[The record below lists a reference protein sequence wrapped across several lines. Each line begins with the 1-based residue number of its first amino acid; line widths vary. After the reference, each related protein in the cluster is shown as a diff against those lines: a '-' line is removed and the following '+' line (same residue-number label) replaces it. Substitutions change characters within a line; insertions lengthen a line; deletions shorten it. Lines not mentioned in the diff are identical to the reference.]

1 METSEEDKRGER
13 RMRELVAIVESSD
26 DAIVGKTLEGIV
38 ISWNKGAERLF
49 GYRAEEAIGE
59 PVSRIIPEDRLE
71 EETQILARLR
81 RGERVEHFETVRRR
95 KDGTLVD
102 VSVSISPTLDETG
115 RVAGASKIAR
125 DITER
130 KKAEAALRQANEILR
145 EQAAI
150 LELAPVLVRDLESRI
165 VLWTHGA
172 ERLYGFSKAE
182 ALGRVS
188 HELFQ
193 TEFAEGR
200 VHLDERLGRV
210 GQWEGE
216 LVHRKR
222 DGTRL
227 VVASQQIVYCDS
239 TGRPVRIL
247 EVNADITERKRAEE
261 GLRESQA
268 RFERVIE
275 SAMDAIVSID
285 ETQRVVLFNAAAER
299 MFVCP
304 AAEALGQPLDRFI
317 PARLWATHRAHI
329 RAFGATGVTSRAMGK
344 LGDLTALRADGREFP
359 IEASI
364 SQTDIGG
371 VKLFTVILR
380 DITKRKEAEEALSR
394 SEGQLRALAVRLQ
407 RAREEEAIRIA
418 RELHDQLGR
427 CLTTLKLDVGWIER
441 GLTGEFVE
449 ESALALLEKA
459 QRMSQA
465 LDETVHTVRRISS
478 ELRPGVLDDL
488 GLAAAIGWQASD
500 FQVRSGVTCV
510 VRLPEEDLPLS
521 REQATALFRIFQE
534 SLTNVARHAQATK
547 VWVHLGEEAGAVVL
561 EVEDDGVG
569 ISPTQLAELRS
580 LGLLG
585 MRERAAAFGGAI
597 EIVGA
602 PGQGT
607 TVMVRMPALKINH
620 ENSDR

>member
-1 METSEEDKRGER
+1 
-13 RMRELVAIVESSD
+13 MREIVAIVESSD

-38 ISWNKGAERLF
+38 TSWNKGAERLF
-49 GYRAEEAIGE
+49 GYRAEEIIGQ
-59 PVSRIIPEDRLE
+59 PIARLIPEDRLE
-71 EETQILARLR
+71 EETQILARLG
-81 RGERVEHFETVRRR
+81 RGERVARFDTVRLR

-102 VSVSISPTLDETG
+102 VSVTISPTLDETG
-115 RVAGASKIAR
+115 RVVGASKIAR

-130 KKAEAALRQANEILR
+130 NKAEAAIRQANEILR

-150 LELAPVLVRDLESRI
+150 LELAPVLVRDLEGRI
-165 VLWTHGA
+165 VLWTRGA

-200 VHLDERLGRV
+200 ANVDESLRSV

-222 DGTRL
+222 DGERL

-247 EVNADITERKRAEE
+247 EVNADITERKRAEQD
-261 GLRESQA
+261 LRESQA
-268 RFERVIE
+268 RFERVIR
-275 SAMDAIVSID
+275 SAMDAIISID

-299 MFVCP
+299 MFGCA
-304 AAEALGQPLDRFI
+304 AAEALGHPLDRFI
-317 PARLWATHRAHI
+317 PARLRAAHRGHV

-344 LGDLTALRADGREFP
+344 LGHLTGLRGDGREFP

-364 SQTDIGG
+364 SQTEVGG
-371 VKLFTVILR
+371 AKLFTVIVR
-380 DITKRKEAEEALSR
+380 DITERKEAEEALSR
-394 SEGQLRALAVRLQ
+394 SEGHLRALAARLL

-427 CLTTLKLDVGWIER
+427 CLTTLKLDIGWIEH
-441 GLTGEFVE
+441 GLTAGVAG
-449 ESALALLEKA
+449 ESALALLEKV

-465 LDETVHTVRRISS
+465 LDETVHTVRRISA

-488 GLAAAIGWQASD
+488 GLAAAIEWQARD
-500 FQVRSGVTCV
+500 FQARSGVACV
-510 VRLPEEDLPLS
+510 VRVPEEDLQLS
-521 REQATALFRIFQE
+521 REQATAVFRIFQE
-534 SLTNVARHAQATK
+534 CLTNVARHAQARK
-547 VWVHLGEEAGAVVL
+547 VWAHLGEEAGALVL

-569 ISPTQLAELRS
+569 ISAAQLAERRS

-585 MRERAAAFGGAI
+585 MRERAEAFGGEVELA
-597 EIVGA
+597 GA

-607 TVMVRMPALKINH
+607 TVVVRMPLFGVND
-620 ENSDR
+620 ENPDR

>member
-1 METSEEDKRGER
+1 METSEEHKRGER
-13 RMRELVAIVESSD
+13 RMHELVAIVESSD

-38 ISWNKGAERLF
+38 TSWNKGAERLF
-49 GYRAEEAIGE
+49 GYRAEEAIGQ

-115 RVAGASKIAR
+115 RVVGASKIAR

-165 VLWTHGA
+165 VLWTRGA

-200 VHLDERLGRV
+200 AHLDERLGRV

-247 EVNADITERKRAEE
+247 EVNADVTERKRAEE
-261 GLRESQA
+261 
-268 RFERVIE
+268 E
-275 SAMDAIVSID
+275 SAGKSG
-285 ETQRVVLFNAAAER
+285 
-299 MFVCP
+299 
-304 AAEALGQPLDRFI
+304 AL
-317 PARLWATHRAHI
+317 
-329 RAFGATGVTSRAMGK
+329 
-344 LGDLTALRADGREFP
+344 
-359 IEASI
+359 
-364 SQTDIGG
+364 
-371 VKLFTVILR
+371 
-380 DITKRKEAEEALSR
+380 
-394 SEGQLRALAVRLQ
+394 
-407 RAREEEAIRIA
+407 
-418 RELHDQLGR
+418 
-427 CLTTLKLDVGWIER
+427 
-441 GLTGEFVE
+441 
-449 ESALALLEKA
+449 
-459 QRMSQA
+459 
-465 LDETVHTVRRISS
+465 
-478 ELRPGVLDDL
+478 
-488 GLAAAIGWQASD
+488 
-500 FQVRSGVTCV
+500 
-510 VRLPEEDLPLS
+510 
-521 REQATALFRIFQE
+521 
-534 SLTNVARHAQATK
+534 
-547 VWVHLGEEAGAVVL
+547 
-561 EVEDDGVG
+561 
-569 ISPTQLAELRS
+569 
-580 LGLLG
+580 
-585 MRERAAAFGGAI
+585 
-597 EIVGA
+597 
-602 PGQGT
+602 
-607 TVMVRMPALKINH
+607 
-620 ENSDR
+620 

>member
-1 METSEEDKRGER
+1 
-13 RMRELVAIVESSD
+13 MRELVAIVESSD
-26 DAIVGKTLEGIV
+26 DAIVGKTLDGIV
-38 ISWNKGAERLF
+38 TSWNKGAERLF
-49 GYRAEEAIGE
+49 GYRAEEAIGQ
-59 PVSRIIPEDRLE
+59 PVLRIIPEDRLE
-71 EETQILARLR
+71 EETQIIARLR

-115 RVAGASKIAR
+115 RVVGASKIAR
-125 DITER
+125 DITKR

-145 EQAAI
+145 EQSAI

-165 VLWTHGA
+165 ILWTRGA

-304 AAEALGQPLDRFI
+304 AAEAVG
-317 PARLWATHRAHI
+317 PAAGPVH
-329 RAFGATGVTSRAMGK
+329 SRAAAGGAPNAHPR
-344 LGDLTALRADGREFP
+344 LRGHRGYEPGDGQARRPYRPAGR
-359 IEASI
+359 
-364 SQTDIGG
+364 
-371 VKLFTVILR
+371 
-380 DITKRKEAEEALSR
+380 
-394 SEGQLRALAVRLQ
+394 
-407 RAREEEAIRIA
+407 
-418 RELHDQLGR
+418 
-427 CLTTLKLDVGWIER
+427 
-441 GLTGEFVE
+441 
-449 ESALALLEKA
+449 
-459 QRMSQA
+459 
-465 LDETVHTVRRISS
+465 
-478 ELRPGVLDDL
+478 
-488 GLAAAIGWQASD
+488 
-500 FQVRSGVTCV
+500 RSGVPD
-510 VRLPEEDLPLS
+510 R
-521 REQATALFRIFQE
+521 
-534 SLTNVARHAQATK
+534 
-547 VWVHLGEEAGAVVL
+547 
-561 EVEDDGVG
+561 
-569 ISPTQLAELRS
+569 
-580 LGLLG
+580 GLH
-585 MRERAAAFGGAI
+585 F
-597 EIVGA
+597 
-602 PGQGT
+602 
-607 TVMVRMPALKINH
+607 
-620 ENSDR
+620 SDRYRRG